1 MDTTNRNTALA
12 TAFVDELA
20 RSGVRAATVSPGSRS
35 TPLALAAWRHPAIAV
50 QIVIDER
57 AAGFHALGHA
67 LGTGAPAISI
77 VTSGSAAA
85 NLHPAV
91 VEADE
96 ARVPLIVVTADR
108 PPELRDIGAG
118 QTIDQLH
125 LFGRSPRLFF
135 DVGEQ
140 EADDA
145 GLLFL
150 RGLACRA
157 FAAASGEPKSGPV
170 HVNFPFREPLAP
182 VTDAEAPVTAESEL
196 ALEGRRG
203 RPLVAVGA
211 PVRVLG
217 DASRDLLRDR
227 LSEARRPLLVAG
239 RDPHFHGGPEVAEF
253 AAAWG
258 LPVLADALSQ
268 LRWGPHRSEHL
279 ICGYDLLLRGEQAEL
294 APDLVLRIGDMPT
307 SKPLRRLLNQPG
319 GPDQVVIAPG
329 GEWNEP
335 TRTAESILRCDAV
348 GLLGAL
354 RPEVPPLIEAGWL
367 ECWQSGERVV
377 GGIREGLAEG
387 QLNEPAVWP
396 SLAPVLRSG
405 DIVIASSSMPVRDME
420 SFMPPGDLDV
430 RFLSNRGA
438 NGIDGQVATA
448 AGVSASVNARTI
460 LVLGDLALSHDVGS
474 LSLLEAIPTLQ
485 LIVIDNSGGGIFEM
499 LPQATSMDSGE
510 FEAILATPGPL
521 RPEAA
526 ARAFGLSHSIAESPA
541 ELASQ
546 LEQGIRVICV
556 RTDRKENVELHR
568 QLASQALDSF
578 DPSAAGAG

>member
-12 TAFVDELA
+12 TAFIDELA

-50 QIVIDER
+50 QVVIDER

-67 LGTGAPAISI
+67 LGTGVPAVAI

-91 VEADE
+91 VESDE

-157 FAAASGEPKSGPV
+157 FAAASGEPDSGPV

-182 VTDAEAPVTAESEL
+182 VTDPSAPVTAESEL

-211 PVRVLG
+211 PVRILD
-217 DASRDLLRDR
+217 DASSDLLRDR

-268 LRWGPHRSEHL
+268 LRWGPHRSENL
-279 ICGYDLLLRGEQAEL
+279 VTGYDLLLRGEQGEL
-294 APDLVLRIGDMPT
+294 VPDLVLRIGDMPT
-307 SKPLRRLLNQPG
+307 SKPLRELLSGPG
-319 GPDQVVIAPG
+319 GPDQVVVAPG

-335 TRTAESILRCDAV
+335 TRTAESILRCSAV
-348 GLLGAL
+348 ELLGAL
-354 RPEVPPLIEAGWL
+354 RPEVPPLAEAGWL
-367 ECWQSGERVV
+367 ERWQAGERVV
-377 GGIREGLAEG
+377 SGIRKGLTEGR
-387 QLNEPAVWP
+387 LNEPAIWP
-396 SLAPVLRSG
+396 SLGPVLRSG

-420 SFMPPGDLDV
+420 SFMPPGDLEV

-448 AGVSASVNARTI
+448 AGVAESVNARTI
-460 LVLGDLALSHDVGS
+460 LTLGDLALSHDVGS
-474 LSLLEAIPTLQ
+474 LALLDAASTLQ

-510 FEAILATPGPL
+510 FEAILATPGAL

-526 ARAFGLSHSIAESPA
+526 ARAFGLSHAIAETPA
-541 ELASQ
+541 ELAAQ
-546 LEQGIRVICV
+546 LEQGIRIIIV

-568 QLASQALDSF
+568 RLANEALDAF
-578 DPSAAGAG
+578 DPSVAGAD

>member
-50 QIVIDER
+50 QVVIDER

-67 LGTGAPAISI
+67 LGTGVPAISI

-96 ARVPLIVVTADR
+96 AGIPLIVVTADR

-125 LFGRSPRLFF
+125 LFGGAPRLFF

-140 EADDA
+140 EADDD

-150 RGLACRA
+150 RSLACRA
-157 FAAASGEPKSGPV
+157 FAEASGEPEPGPV

-182 VTDAEAPVTAESEL
+182 VTDPGAPVTAESEL

-203 RPLVAVGA
+203 RPLVAIGD
-211 PVRVLG
+211 PVRVL
-217 DASRDLLRDR
+217 DEASTDLLRDR
-227 LSEARRPLLVAG
+227 LSEAQRPLLVAG
-239 RDPHFHGGPEVAEF
+239 RNPHFHGGPEVAEF

-268 LRWGPHRSEHL
+268 LRWGPHHSAHV
-279 ICGYDLLLRGEQAEL
+279 ISGYDLILRGEQTAL

-307 SKPLRRLLNQPG
+307 SKPLRRLLSEPG
-319 GPDQVVIAPG
+319 GPNQVVVSPG
-329 GEWNEP
+329 GGWNEP
-335 TRTAESILRCDAV
+335 TRSAELILRCGEV
-348 GLLGAL
+348 ELLSAL
-354 RPEVPPLIEAGWL
+354 RPEVPSLAEEGWL
-367 ECWQSGERVV
+367 ERWQAAERVV
-377 GGIREGLAEG
+377 ESVRRGLAEG
-387 QLNEPAVWP
+387 HLSEPAIWP
-396 SLAPVLRSG
+396 SLSSSLRQG
-405 DIVIASSSMPVRDME
+405 DIVVAASSMPVRDME
-420 SFMPPGDLDV
+420 SFMPPGEPDV

-448 AGVSASVNARTI
+448 AGVARSVGSRTI
-460 LVLGDLALSHDVGS
+460 LVLGDLALAHDVGS
-474 LSLLEAIPTLQ
+474 LELLEGAPTLQ
-485 LIVIDNSGGGIFEM
+485 LIVIDNAGGGIFEM
-499 LPQATSMDSGE
+499 LPQATSMGAEE
-510 FEAILATPGPL
+510 FEAILATPGTL

-526 ARAFGLSHSIAESPA
+526 ARAFGLSHATAQTPT
-541 ELASQ
+541 ELR
-546 LEQGIRVICV
+546 ERIEDGTRMIVV
-556 RTDRKENVELHR
+556 RTERKENLDLHR
-568 QLASQALDSF
+568 RLATEVVGSLGDLVASGD
-578 DPSAAGAG
+578 